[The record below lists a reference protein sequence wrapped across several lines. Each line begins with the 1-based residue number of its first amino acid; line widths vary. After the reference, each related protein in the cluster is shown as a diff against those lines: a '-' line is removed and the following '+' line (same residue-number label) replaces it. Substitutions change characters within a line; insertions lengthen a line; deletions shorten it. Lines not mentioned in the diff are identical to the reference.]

1 MTSSKILGMFRL
13 SPFESLLK
21 PSVCYWGSAAKRTW
35 NGGHLR
41 GGKAP
46 CVSNQCAR
54 AAPAIVSGVA
64 ACRRL
69 GVSKANT
76 WELANGGKNADHDDN
91 YHLRFILGGSAARG
105 TSRGSAARP
114 AFRSIAMPLA
124 IRSSLWSVP
133 RLQASAHLE
142 TAHMRVAGRRWP
154 LVHVDTRLCMGSISS
169 NNFTGLSSARARG
182 LTAPTQTPTDKKVS
196 GCGSNLG
203 KHEGRRPN
211 AMPHLATHLPRRR
224 VTQGFKACRAFSST
238 SLRIFG

>member
-1 MTSSKILGMFRL
+1 MGETSRRSEPRRRAAKHASFTGSKAAEVSPEWVSMTSSIILGMFRL

-154 LVHVDTRLCMGSISS
+154 LVHVD
-169 NNFTGLSSARARG
+169 
-182 LTAPTQTPTDKKVS
+182 
-196 GCGSNLG
+196 
-203 KHEGRRPN
+203 
-211 AMPHLATHLPRRR
+211 
-224 VTQGFKACRAFSST
+224 ST
-238 SLRIFG
+238 VHGQHIF